1 MALPNKINFLKN
13 CFNQFFNDREKRI
26 DGLIILKR
34 IKRQNLSI
42 LIFFV
47 WTAQEELN

>member
-1 MALPNKINFLKN
+1 MALPKKINFLKN
-13 CFNQFFNDREKRI
+13 CFNQFIYDREKII

-34 IKRQNLSI
+34 VKRQNLSI

-47 WTAQEELN
+47 WTAQEEFN